1 MGGEWAVCMCANMV
15 CVVMCRDR
23 GGDVASI
30 GLDWYDLWLMSIMAR
45 MSCGTVELWGS
56 CYGL

>member
-1 MGGEWAVCMCANMV
+1 
-15 CVVMCRDR
+15 MCRDR